1 MTEFIAVIISIA
13 VWWCG
18 LFAVLSGLGLL
29 GRRAFGLPV
38 QSAETWILSFWSGW
52 AFAILILQI
61 WHLWLKI
68 DVWAFAVI
76 VALGTAGLLWNKR
89 DLWQVMRAGLM
100 QNSWLAIIVLLL
112 ALWIANRALGPLQNG
127 DTGLYHMGAVIW
139 AASYPIVPGLGNLH
153 ERLAF
158 NSTFFLYAAMLGV
171 GPWAEKSH
179 YLANGLPLLV
189 LLAQFILSLHKVIS
203 WNPKVP
209 FLSHL

>member
-1 MTEFIAVIISIA
+1 MMTEFIAVIISIA

-76 VALGTAGLLWNKR
+76 VALGIVGLLWNRR
-89 DLWQVMRAGLM
+89 DLWQVMRAGLR
-100 QNSWLAIIVLLL
+100 QNFWLAIIVLLL
-112 ALWIANRALGPLQNG
+112 ALWIANRAIGPLQNG
-127 DTGLYHMGAVIW
+127 DTGLYHMGAVTW

-179 YLANGLPLLV
+179 YLANGLLLLV
-189 LLAQFILSLHKVIS
+189 LLAQLSS
-203 WNPKVP
+203 E
-209 FLSHL
+209 FA